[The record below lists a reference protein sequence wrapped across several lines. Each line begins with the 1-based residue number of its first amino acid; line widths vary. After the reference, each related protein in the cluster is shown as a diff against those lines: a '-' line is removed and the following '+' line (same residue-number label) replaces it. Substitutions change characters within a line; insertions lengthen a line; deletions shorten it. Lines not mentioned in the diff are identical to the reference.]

1 MNVHES
7 VCWTNMSIHR
17 KMPIFSGMEGEPSR
31 QESNM
36 CEANAYLLKEGKEE
50 LILEAV
56 DKVDSEG
63 DHIKIENIFGEQKR
77 VHGRI
82 RSMSLVN
89 HKILI
94 EE

>member
-1 MNVHES
+1 
-7 VCWTNMSIHR
+7 
-17 KMPIFSGMEGEPSR
+17 
-31 QESNM
+31 M

-56 DKVDSEG
+56 DKVENEG
-63 DHIKIENIFGEQKR
+63 ERIRIENIFGEQKL
-77 VHGRI
+77 VSGKI

-89 HKILI
+89 HRIVI

>member
-1 MNVHES
+1 
-7 VCWTNMSIHR
+7 
-17 KMPIFSGMEGEPSR
+17 
-31 QESNM
+31 M
-36 CEANAYLLKEGKEE
+36 CEANAYLLKDGREE

-56 DKVDSEG
+56 DKVENEG
-63 DHIKIENIFGEQKR
+63 EKIRIQNIFGEQK
-77 VHGRI
+77 VVNGRI